1 LFLEKPQKMT
11 LDYDANIIKQIEYL
25 SQGYRQKIRE
35 LEEKMAILDLK
46 RLELAKSQLTT
57 EQIFKIKREKFKVKN
72 EIIEIN
78 EEKPEKESELKLN
91 TRADIDK
98 LIGQLVIAKK
108 LAPQS
113 FVYNYPIIGSE
124 LFDSILTPS
133 KTYDA
138 SPTQSIVLEKSST
151 ESVPSIVPESII
163 SETETVQDIVGEN
176 EEPLVPEITPP
187 ENSRVLPA
195 QNSLESVSLK
205 PTEPNGIPINTPTYE
220 DIFHSSEDSSSSS
233 SEDEISAASEVA
245 EDILPPKSKPFEVVK
260 SSENDEKVNFEK
272 KLESLFK
279 SNSLKTKVFEKIQR
293 SNSESII
300 CQNEHLNKR
309 RATRPKVRRPI
320 RKRQNRNDKDED
332 FFIITPREKQEL
344 PSNMSNST
352 TNSDLSDVDT
362 DELFE

>member
-1 LFLEKPQKMT
+1 M
-11 LDYDANIIKQIEYL
+11 
-25 SQGYRQKIRE
+25 
-35 LEEKMAILDLK
+35 
-46 RLELAKSQLTT
+46 
-57 EQIFKIKREKFKVKN
+57 
-72 EIIEIN
+72 
-78 EEKPEKESELKLN
+78 
-91 TRADIDK
+91 
-98 LIGQLVIAKK
+98 
-108 LAPQS
+108 
-113 FVYNYPIIGSE
+113 
-124 LFDSILTPS
+124 TPS

-151 ESVPSIVPESII
+151 ESVHSIVPESII

-195 QNSLESVSLK
+195 QNSSESVSLK

-245 EDILPPKSKPFEVVK
+245 EDILPPKSRPLEVVK
-260 SSENDEKVNFEK
+260 SSEKVNFEK

-320 RKRQNRNDKDED
+320 RKRQNRNGRLLTGYD
-332 FFIITPREKQEL
+332 QY
-344 PSNMSNST
+344 
-352 TNSDLSDVDT
+352 
-362 DELFE
+362 

>member
-1 LFLEKPQKMT
+1 M
-11 LDYDANIIKQIEYL
+11 
-25 SQGYRQKIRE
+25 
-35 LEEKMAILDLK
+35 
-46 RLELAKSQLTT
+46 
-57 EQIFKIKREKFKVKN
+57 
-72 EIIEIN
+72 
-78 EEKPEKESELKLN
+78 
-91 TRADIDK
+91 
-98 LIGQLVIAKK
+98 
-108 LAPQS
+108 
-113 FVYNYPIIGSE
+113 
-124 LFDSILTPS
+124 TPS

-176 EEPLVPEITPP
+176 EESLEPEIVLTETIPP

-300 CQNEHLNKR
+300 RQNEHLNKR

-320 RKRQNRNDKDED
+320 RKRQNRNGRLLTGYD
-332 FFIITPREKQEL
+332 QY
-344 PSNMSNST
+344 
-352 TNSDLSDVDT
+352 
-362 DELFE
+362 

>member
-1 LFLEKPQKMT
+1 M
-11 LDYDANIIKQIEYL
+11 
-25 SQGYRQKIRE
+25 
-35 LEEKMAILDLK
+35 
-46 RLELAKSQLTT
+46 
-57 EQIFKIKREKFKVKN
+57 
-72 EIIEIN
+72 
-78 EEKPEKESELKLN
+78 
-91 TRADIDK
+91 
-98 LIGQLVIAKK
+98 
-108 LAPQS
+108 
-113 FVYNYPIIGSE
+113 
-124 LFDSILTPS
+124 TPS

-151 ESVPSIVPESII
+151 ESVPSIVPESI
-163 SETETVQDIVGEN
+163 SETVTVQDIVGEN
-176 EEPLVPEITPP
+176 EESLEPEIVLTETIPP

-245 EDILPPKSKPFEVVK
+245 EDILPPKSRPLEVVK
-260 SSENDEKVNFEK
+260 SSEKVNFEK

-300 CQNEHLNKR
+300 RQNEHLNKR

-320 RKRQNRNDKDED
+320 RKRQNRNGRLLTGYD
-332 FFIITPREKQEL
+332 QY
-344 PSNMSNST
+344 
-352 TNSDLSDVDT
+352 
-362 DELFE
+362 